1 MIRILM
7 VSVAFDSTNLIFN
20 PSLSFTA
27 AAAAAIIH
35 CCQCHNPVV
44 VVVSSTMKRRDVSFR
59 SVCLSFQRTTIYS
72 TTTTAAVQTMFAS
85 YQFHRDFH
93 SLSVDEGG
101 GGGRYCNIYCRPRR
115 SRILWVASNLIV
127 CTWRASWICKSR
139 LLSST
144 APAPAC
150 RALNL
155 LMIPQRGGKD
165 AIKLSSSPIVMAV
178 DGGWVVLTMC
188 PWPFSRIPKNP
199 STQSVRVRF
208 FTRFFY
214 DVEMQ
219 RLWFNW
225 TLKHLREFNQIS
237 RRWSE
242 WNNDCRENL
251 TSCNRFNRT
260 APHQEWGANDRLII
274 NFHQLPLPHP
284 SIPIPTSYL
293 FSCW

>member
-101 GGGRYCNIYCRPRR
+101 GGGRYCNILSPEEKQNFMGRFEFNRLYLK
-115 SRILWVASNLIV
+115 SIVNLQ
-127 CTWRASWICKSR
+127 K
-139 LLSST
+139 
-144 APAPAC
+144 
-150 RALNL
+150 
-155 LMIPQRGGKD
+155 
-165 AIKLSSSPIVMAV
+165 SSSFFHCSCSC
-178 DGGWVVLTMC
+178 L
-188 PWPFSRIPKNP
+188 SR
-199 STQSVRVRF
+199 S
-208 FTRFFY
+208 
-214 DVEMQ
+214 
-219 RLWFNW
+219 
-225 TLKHLREFNQIS
+225 EFIDDTAE
-237 RRWSE
+237 RRK
-242 WNNDCRENL
+242 R
-251 TSCNRFNRT
+251 R
-260 APHQEWGANDRLII
+260 H
-274 NFHQLPLPHP
+274 
-284 SIPIPTSYL
+284 
-293 FSCW
+293 